1 MNKLILLCCCLASL
15 LSQSQGVTGKWSGTM
30 SSHLKFRG
38 ALGEYDRWIDI
49 TITNNVAQGTVR
61 QSGVMSI
68 NGKEICREQC
78 SGSGP
83 AELHEVS
90 IYKSSNTY
98 RVHAV
103 SPVWTCTQSG
113 SLCEY
118 PEPHEMHPQDISPTD
133 QPLQNPNF
141 LSGSQTTVHDIT
153 PTDKVTITMSWSL
166 IQGPLDAVLIV
177 TPSNYN
183 NWMPKATE
191 DERRKGTV
199 MDIDMK
205 LQSRNGGNSP
215 FKVSRFELK
224 LINTSSEKGTTLNM
238 PLVPSPDQL
247 PDLRFLAHQIGESIE
262 ADQSMEVNSEDGRTG
277 TATIGCYDGGAWTT
291 LIVEAVLDG
300 GFRVKGKLLTPT
312 GAEEIPIPKR
322 KPDSKIAT
330 AWLTQY
336 GNLADSADHEIIPGN
351 GHKGDGLSAYEE
363 YRGVFRQNEYKKLD
377 PVKKELGIKMTQ
389 QDAQTFRS
397 GISWF
402 KNASKIEIIEFGP
415 DEIGN
420 DRKLNPNHQ
429 TSHRY
434 QQYVLHMMNGQ
445 TENNAAGENRPA
457 DLSTMLPQQ
466 SELVVINLNWI
477 NTFYPL
483 QETEARN
490 DGITMPYTK
499 EELLASTVAHEIA
512 HGCDVNHHG
521 DGSHVAQGRTAYEDS
536 NPPFHIFKFRNGVLR
551 EIPVAEWPMDQGLNK
566 RKYDIFG
573 KTGVKQNQE
582 SGNLSCLMTYTSMYN
597 WAFKQAADGSLHY
610 YMVPLL
616 PVGKIFCTNA
626 AGTGLNREPN
636 SNYFGNAATGRGNCL
651 GQLRLKD

>member
-191 DERRKGTV
+191 NELRKGTV
-199 MDIDMK
+199 IDIDMK
-205 LQSRNGGNSP
+205 LQSRNGGNSA

-224 LINTSSEKGTTLNM
+224 LNNTSSEMGTTLNM
-238 PLVPSPDQL
+238 PLDPPLQQL
-247 PDLRFLAHQIGESIE
+247 PDLRFLGHNIGESNE

-291 LIVEAVLDG
+291 LTVEAVLEG

-312 GAEEIPIPKR
+312 GPEEIPIPKR

-336 GNLADSADHEIIPGN
+336 GNLADTADREQITGN
-351 GHKGDGLSAYEE
+351 GHKGDGLTAYEE
-363 YRGVFRQNEYKKLD
+363 YRGVIAGGNYTKLKPTIKEVGLKAIIADYKIFD
-377 PVKKELGIKMTQ
+377 YGIKM
-389 QDAQTFRS
+389 FE
-397 GISWF
+397 
-402 KNASKIEIIEFGP
+402 NATSLETVKFIPAEIPDDRRLNSNAGYANEHKQYALWMKIEVIREFDPQGNLRPVAGKAYGGP
-415 DEIGN
+415 DIPEMIEKIVIDTNQIGPGY
-420 DRKLNPNHQ
+420 RELFA
-429 TSHRY
+429 SY
-434 QQYVLHMMNGQ
+434 QSV
-445 TENNAAGENRPA
+445 NAQ
-457 DLSTMLPQQ
+457 LPF
-466 SELVVINLNWI
+466 S
-477 NTFYPL
+477 
-483 QETEARN
+483 
-490 DGITMPYTK
+490 K
-499 EELLASTVAHEIA
+499 EDYWGTTIAHEIG
-512 HGCDVNHHG
+512 HGVNVYHHG
-521 DGSHVAQGRTAYEDS
+521 ISKDVPTDVIAEENSTPPYFVRDVTGRL
-536 NPPFHIFKFRNGVLR
+536 LR
-551 EIPVAEWPMDQGLNK
+551 LPL
-566 RKYDIFG
+566 DILG
-573 KTGVKQNQE
+573 KIGRPGTQQ
-582 SGNLSCLMTYTSMYN
+582 SGDLSCFMAYN
-597 WAFKQAADGSLHY
+597 PCFDWALHDHRLSFEY
-610 YMVPLL
+610 YQVPLL
-616 PVGKIFCTNA
+616 SLGTKMCKITTGTSINAGGK
-626 AGTGLNREPN
+626 
-636 SNYFGNAATGRGNCL
+636 YFGNAGPGRGNCIK
-651 GQLRLKD
+651 QIKLK